1 MRGRRDRTRSGRDV
15 NGILLLDKPP
25 GLTSNAA
32 LQQAKRAFKAKKAG
46 HTGSLDPIAT
56 GLLPL
61 CFGEATKVSSF
72 FLGADKRYRSVFTL
86 GSATD
91 TGDSEGQETFSGST
105 DVSDEAIEAA
115 LDEFRGEIEQ
125 VPPMYSA
132 VKFQGQP
139 LYKLARQGI
148 EVERKPRLVTVLDV
162 SFERLDESRVQVDLH
177 CTSGFYVRSLAHEL
191 GERLGCG
198 AHVSSLS
205 RTGVAEFYTGRC
217 HPARATDAGR
227 QYRKKLDQLL
237 IAMDVG
243 LKHLPGITLS
253 DDAAYYLCRGQP
265 VKAAELPNEGW
276 VRLYADE
283 VGFLGLGE
291 VLDGGRVAPKRLFN
305 SPQG

>member
-32 LQQAKRAFKAKKAG
+32 LQQAKRAFKARKAG

-162 SFERLDESRVQVDLH
+162 SFERLDERRVQVDLH

-205 RTGVAEFYTGRC
+205 RTGVGEFILD
-217 HPARATDAGR
+217 DAIPLA
-227 QYRKKLDQLL
+227 QLTQEDNTEKLDQLL
-237 IAMDVG
+237 VAMDIG

-291 VLDGGRVAPKRLFN
+291 VLEDGRVAPKRLFN